1 MWNARLCRNVG
12 ASSHRVS
19 VKKGKK
25 KHERNLTKSPGRV
38 SSDGNPGKIDSQ
50 DISERYRTR
59 NPCSAEAVVWCL
71 IAHVVSDP
79 P

>member
-1 MWNARLCRNVG
+1 
-12 ASSHRVS
+12 
-19 VKKGKK
+19 
-25 KHERNLTKSPGRV
+25 V